1 MNKYI
6 VLKGKRRNKSLGSD
20 NKECVGFEG
29 VPLQR
34 GC

>member
-6 VLKGKRRNKSLGSD
+6 VLKGKRRNKSFGFD

-29 VPLQR
+29 VFL
-34 GC
+34 